1 MKKIIIAL
9 AALATIAACNKA
21 EVVEAPKG
29 DAIAFGDAFV
39 DNATKAIYKTPADV
53 QGFSV
58 WGNVK
63 GTNETPLALYPEA
76 GAVVT
81 RNGAALGAAWTCSV
95 ARYWTPSAS
104 YNFTAIAN
112 GTVKETDLNNGI
124 PTKISYSVNELEPAD
139 LIYGARTATTD
150 ESAAPITGVN
160 DAKVVTFTME
170 HLLSRLQVSFQNT
183 LSDGYI
189 YNISNVKVSTWKDG
203 VYTISTEAWAKEGT
217 NSVNLVYGDV
227 AGLAPTTATVATGDH
242 LIIPGSDIIISFDYT
257 LNLNGTPIY
266 SKSVINYSVSL
277 SSVKGNSY
285 TINVQ
290 LKAGNEI
297 QFSVAETS
305 GLGAWVNVGSSD
317 VEVQ

>member
-1 MKKIIIAL
+1 MKKILIAL
-9 AALATIAACNKA
+9 AALATIAACDKA
-21 EVVEAPKG
+21 EVVEAPQG

-39 DNATKAIYKTPADV
+39 DNTTKAIYTAANQI

-63 GTNETPLALYPEA
+63 GINDTPLALYPTE
-76 GAVVT
+76 GATVT
-81 RNGAALGAAWTCSV
+81 RGTGVALGAAWTCSV

-112 GTVKETDLNNGI
+112 GTGTDLQNGI
-124 PTKISYSVNELEPAD
+124 PTKISYSINSTDPAD
-139 LIYGARTATTD
+139 LIYGATTAATD
-150 ESAAPITGVN
+150 ASAVPTSGVN
-160 DAKVVTFTME
+160 TANVVTFTME

-203 VYTISTEAWAKEGT
+203 VYTISTKAWAKEGT
-217 NSVNLVYGDV
+217 NSVELVYGDV

-266 SKSVINYSVSL
+266 SKSVSNYSVSL

-290 LKAGNEI
+290 LKAGNQI

-305 GLGAWVNVGSSD
+305 GLGAWVNGGSSN
-317 VEVQ
+317 V

>member
-1 MKKIIIAL
+1 MKKILIAL
-9 AALATIAACNKA
+9 AALATIAACDKA
-21 EVVEAPKG
+21 EVVEAPQG

-39 DNATKAIYKTPADV
+39 DNTTKAIYTAANQI
-53 QGFSV
+53 QGFYV

-63 GTNETPLALYPEA
+63 GINDTPLALYPGT
-76 GAVVT
+76 GAEVT
-81 RNGAALGAAWTCSV
+81 RDGAALGAAWTCNV
-95 ARYWTPSAS
+95 ARYWTPSAT

-112 GTVKETDLNNGI
+112 GTGTDLVNGI
-124 PTKISYSVNELEPAD
+124 PTKISYSINSTDPAD
-139 LIYGARTATTD
+139 LIYGATPAATDASAVPTSGINTA
-150 ESAAPITGVN
+150 N
-160 DAKVVTFTME
+160 VVTFTME

-189 YNISNVKVSTWKDG
+189 YNISKVKVSTWKDG

-217 NSVNLVYGDV
+217 NSVELVYGDV

-266 SKSVINYSVSL
+266 SKSVSNYSVSL

-290 LKAGNEI
+290 LKAGNQI

-305 GLGAWVNVGSSD
+305 GLGAWVNGGSSN
-317 VEVQ
+317 V